1 MDDIYGQLVVQ
12 AGGPV
17 GVVSLRG
24 EHDHVSKSQLEGIVE
39 TLLDDASTR
48 AVIIDLSDTDF
59 VNLPVV
65 GALARATERANGRD
79 KRFIV
84 VLPEAG
90 RPIIRRLFEL
100 IEADTLLKVV
110 PSMEDAF
117 AAAGGGAGA

>member
-1 MDDIYGQLVVQ
+1 MDDTYGQLVVQ

-24 EHDHVSKSQLEGIVE
+24 EHDHVSRSQLEGIVE
-39 TLLDDASTR
+39 TLLDDVSTR
-48 AVIIDLSDTDF
+48 AVIIDLTDTDF

-79 KRFIV
+79 KHFIV

-90 RPIIRRLFEL
+90 RSIVRRLFEL
-100 IEADTLLKVV
+100 IEADTLLRVV
-110 PSMEDAF
+110 PSMEDAL

>member
-1 MDDIYGQLVVQ
+1 M
-12 AGGPV
+12 

-39 TLLDDASTR
+39 TLLDDASTQ

-65 GALARATERANGRD
+65 GALARATERANARD
-79 KRFIV
+79 KHFIV

-90 RPIIRRLFEL
+90 KAIIRRLFDL
-100 IEADTLLKVV
+100 IEADTMLRVV
-110 PSMEDAF
+110 PSMEDALQS
-117 AAAGGGAGA
+117 ARGEASA

>member
-1 MDDIYGQLVVQ
+1 MDDTYGQLVVQ

-24 EHDHVSKSQLEGIVE
+24 EHDHVSRSQLEGIVE
-39 TLLDDASTR
+39 TLLDDVSTR
-48 AVIIDLSDTDF
+48 AVIIDLTDTDF

-79 KRFIV
+79 KHFIV

-90 RPIIRRLFEL
+90 RSIVRRLFEL
-100 IEADTLLKVV
+100 IEADTVLRVV
-110 PSMEDAF
+110 PSMEDAL